1 MALPKKMVLTDAE
14 ILEIKSE
21 FERVRKTSELDEE
34 HMKVSFHSSSLLT
47 VVVYIQMLVQILKKL
62 GSRRED
68 DRIP

>member
-1 MALPKKMVLTDAE
+1 MVLTDAE

-34 HMKVSFHSSSLLT
+34 QMKVSFHSSSLLT
-47 VVVYIQMLVQILKKL
+47 VVVYIQMLVQILKNL

>member
-34 HMKVSFHSSSLLT
+34 QMKVSFHSSSLLT
-47 VVVYIQMLVQILKKL
+47 VVVYIQMLVQILKNL

>member
-1 MALPKKMVLTDAE
+1 MVLTDAE

-47 VVVYIQMLVQILKKL
+47 VVVYIQMLVQILKNL